1 MSCPPVF
8 QQKKR
13 DANTRPRKRI
23 NTSSL
28 QVRLR
33 SVRWYRLS
41 LYWSRSF
48 MIFMINR
55 LTSLERQ
62 VTSKMILWW
71 SYLLWF
77 ITSISIKQKK
87 TPTPRLSSDV
97 SVFFRV
103 RALLPANVL
112 WGLSSSQ
119 NSPKR
124 GVSDGSIR
132 KIQHFPSRV
141 FPGYSIFMV
150 DWWFGLVVWSPNGSP
165 KMKGI
170 PGFWGTVPRFESQT
184 TWPQTTHLPLV
195 EVQYWI
201 LEKKTWKSSVGI
213 PTMMRFWNWNWFWE
227 VWEVTTSLDISKR
240 NKPYHGLKSNI

>member
-1 MSCPPVF
+1 MNMPISRMSFPPVF
-8 QQKKR
+8 RQKKR
-13 DANTRPRKRI
+13 DANTRPPKRI

-48 MIFMINR
+48 LIFMVNW

-62 VTSKMILWW
+62 VTSKMMLWW

-77 ITSISIKQKK
+77 LTSISIKAQLQLHDF
-87 TPTPRLSSDV
+87 TDV

-119 NSPKR
+119 TSSFGEYPMEPSEKTSISP
-124 GVSDGSIR
+124 
-132 KIQHFPSRV
+132 
-141 FPGYSIFMV
+141 
-150 DWWFGLVVWSPNGSP
+150 VVCFL
-165 KMKGI
+165 GI
-170 PGFWGTVPRFESQT
+170 PFSW
-184 TWPQTTHLPLV
+184 
-195 EVQYWI
+195 
-201 LEKKTWKSSVGI
+201 
-213 PTMMRFWNWNWFWE
+213 
-227 VWEVTTSLDISKR
+227 
-240 NKPYHGLKSNI
+240 